1 MSVGFYKFVGRG
13 RLCGTTEQPY
23 QERVRY
29 AHRLR
34 RPLTMLFCCSAS
46 QLSAAKQPFA
56 KGLIHY
62 WRVYCPANRQKR
74 PPSMKAVV
82 EKCNATDLYVGY
94 ILGFSNAHSQGES
107 LDELNRN
114 LREVI
119 EMLQFG
125 FSLTNKSDE
134 DT

>member
-1 MSVGFYKFVGRG
+1 
-13 RLCGTTEQPY
+13 
-23 QERVRY
+23 
-29 AHRLR
+29 
-34 RPLTMLFCCSAS
+34 
-46 QLSAAKQPFA
+46 
-56 KGLIHY
+56 
-62 WRVYCPANRQKR
+62 
-74 PPSMKAVV
+74 MKAVV